1 MFYSIKRL
9 IHRIRRRRTLGLLT
23 MMAVLISSIIGNA
36 LTFFYFESLVQP
48 ELTVGDSFWYSII
61 SITTIGYGD
70 YSASTLGSR
79 IGTVIFIVLVGLVA
93 FTTTAGMLV

>member
-9 IHRIRRRRTLGLLT
+9 MHRIRRRRTLGLLT

-48 ELTVGDSFWYSII
+48 ELTVGDSF
-61 SITTIGYGD
+61 
-70 YSASTLGSR
+70 
-79 IGTVIFIVLVGLVA
+79 
-93 FTTTAGMLV
+93 